1 MMPPSNLVSIN
12 LRRGVM
18 LIAVA
23 HVMKK
28 DLTYMKASGMPL
40 QEISAFHNSQQWA
53 QLIDRRDCTEYKLPR
68 VPRCS
73 KRGRS
78 DYSWIRK

>member
-1 MMPPSNLVSIN
+1 MLPSNLVSMN

-40 QEISAFHNSQQWA
+40 QEISASHNSQQWA
-53 QLIDRRDCTEYKLPR
+53 QLIDRRDCTEYELPR
-68 VPRCS
+68 ISRCP
-73 KRGRS
+73 KRGGS
-78 DYSWIRK
+78 DHSRIRQ

>member
-1 MMPPSNLVSIN
+1 MLPSSLVSTI
-12 LRRGVM
+12 VAYDTM
-18 LIAVA
+18 LMAVA

-40 QEISAFHNSQQWA
+40 QEISASHNSLQWA
-53 QLIDRRDCTEYKLPR
+53 QLIDRRDCTEYELPR
-68 VPRCS
+68 IPRCS

-78 DYSWIRK
+78 DNSRIRQ